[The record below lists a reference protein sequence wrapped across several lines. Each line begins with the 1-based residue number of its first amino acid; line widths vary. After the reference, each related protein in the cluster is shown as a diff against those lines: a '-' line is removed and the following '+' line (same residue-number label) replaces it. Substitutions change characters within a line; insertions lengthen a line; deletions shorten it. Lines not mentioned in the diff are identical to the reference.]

1 MGRND
6 EKALDTLDV
15 SKTRSDKISKII
27 DRITEGRKQFRTIA
41 DINLHASLQMSSLNL
56 ELGDKSDRIINYG
69 KKIGSVGANIQADLS
84 STSNHTAMIMAEHE
98 NLSNTLAEVSDN
110 SAHVL
115 GSLNEN
121 KAALSGMQEM
131 CSVVSAESKTMKK
144 DMAELQRKIDDVKR
158 AVGSINSISNQ
169 INLLSLNA
177 SVEAA
182 RAGEAGKGFGVVAGE
197 IHKLYE
203 ATNVMIKDMEK
214 SLENITVA
222 SARSV
227 KSVNTTVDS
236 LDKVEQD
243 VSEVVE
249 RNEESGRE
257 ISLIVDNIAKVAATS
272 EEISSSI
279 NETSQNME
287 HLGRETDSL
296 LKMTQNLEDL
306 NHALLEKV
314 IRPIQT
320 LEEKMETSTEIIG
333 RLNKDIFYR
342 LDNRIFI
349 ESMKSA
355 ISAHRTWVATLKGIA
370 DTKEIVPLQAN
381 PRKCGFGHF
390 YYTIT
395 PQKSDILKIWE
406 SVEKPHQELH
416 ELGDEAVIAIKN
428 GKEHM
433 LDSIYQRAVS
443 ISSMLIDKFETM
455 VRMSEDY
462 ERRGESVF
470 EAD

>member
-1 MGRND
+1 MGRKD
-6 EKALDTLDV
+6 EKALDTLEL
-15 SKTRSDKISKII
+15 SRTRSDKIRKII
-27 DRITEGRKQFRTIA
+27 ARITDGRKAFQTIA

-56 ELGDKSDRIINYG
+56 ELGDKSDRIIKYG

-115 GSLNEN
+115 ESLNEN
-121 KAALSGMQEM
+121 KAALAGMQET
-131 CSVVSAESKTMKK
+131 CSVVSVESKTMKQ

-197 IHKLYE
+197 IHKLE

-214 SLENITVA
+214 SLENITIA

-236 LDKVEQD
+236 LEKVEQG

-249 RNEESGRE
+249 RNEGSGRE
-257 ISLIVDNIAKVAATS
+257 INQIVDNIAKVAATS

-296 LKMTQNLEDL
+296 LKMTQSLEDL
-306 NHALLEKV
+306 NHVLLEKV

-333 RLNKDIFYR
+333 KMNKDIFYR

-355 ISAHRTWVATLKGIA
+355 ISAHRTWVATLKSIA

-390 YYTIT
+390 YYTIN
-395 PQKSDILKIWE
+395 PQKSDILKIWG

-416 ELGDEAVIAIKN
+416 ELGDEAVTAIKN
-428 GKEHM
+428 GKEYM

-443 ISSMLIDKFETM
+443 ISSILIEKFETM